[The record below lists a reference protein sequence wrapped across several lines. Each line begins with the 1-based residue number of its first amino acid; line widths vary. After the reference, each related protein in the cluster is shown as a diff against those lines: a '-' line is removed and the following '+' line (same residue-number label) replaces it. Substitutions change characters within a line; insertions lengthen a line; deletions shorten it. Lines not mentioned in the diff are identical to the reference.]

1 MPVLRLENATLAFS
15 DSPLLDKINLQIDYA
30 EKVFL
35 VGRNGMGKSCLFKV
49 IMGHFKLDDGQVH
62 IDSEAQVAE
71 LQQELPDC
79 DNTSVYEY
87 VATGLNELGSL
98 LNRYHE
104 LTSSSEILHDDE
116 WMKSIEGIQKK
127 IEQQNGWEYENT
139 INTVLAKLDLA
150 PDKTM
155 GSLSGGWK
163 RRAALAK
170 ALVCKPSLLLLD
182 EPTNH
187 LDVAAIEWLEE
198 FLSNYEGAMLCI
210 THDRA
215 LLRKLSKRILEL
227 DRGQI
232 FSWDGGYDAFLK
244 NTEHR
249 LEIEKRQT
257 KEFNKVLA
265 KEEAWIRE
273 GIKARRTRNEGRVR
287 ALEQL
292 RRERAKRRTI
302 QSGPKFTSNHSID
315 SGNLV
320 MEATNVNFKHGD
332 NILVK
337 DFSALIQRG
346 DKIALIGPNGVGKS
360 TLLKLLL
367 GELKPQTGSIRI
379 GTNLQIAYFDQMRAG
394 INFDETAVNNVA
406 EGRDT
411 ITVNGKDK
419 HIISYLGDFL
429 FSADRAMIPVRM
441 LSGGECNRLLLAKL
455 FSLPSNLLVLDEPT
469 NDLDI
474 ESLELLEEVLIN
486 YKGTVLLVSHDRA
499 FVDQVATSTL
509 VFRGNGCIE
518 EYVANY
524 SDIPTI
530 TTRPTRDIIE
540 PIKTPSKAKPNTNKD
555 ENNGFTSAMR
565 RELNNLPGKIDKL
578 ETKISKLH
586 TKMANPEFYE
596 KPIAEQQI
604 TLQKASE
611 AEENLKQ
618 LYAEWEKL
626 EQLRSQCND

>member
-15 DSPLLDKINLQIDYA
+15 NIPLLDKVNLQINHG

-35 VGRNGMGKSCLFKV
+35 VGRNGMGKSCLLKV
-49 IMGHFKLDDGQVH
+49 IIGHFKLDDGQVH
-62 IDSEAQVAE
+62 IDSESKVAE
-71 LQQELPDC
+71 LPQELPEC
-79 DNTSVYEY
+79 DSSTVYDY
-87 VATGLNELGSL
+87 VATGLQELGSL
-98 LNRYHE
+98 LRRYHE
-104 LTSSSEILHDDE
+104 LTNQNETLHDND
-116 WMKSIEGIQKK
+116 WMKSIETIQKQ

-139 INTVLAKLDLA
+139 INTVLEKLDLE
-150 PDKTM
+150 PNITM

-170 ALVCKPSLLLLD
+170 ALVCEPSLLLLD

-198 FLSNYEGAMLCI
+198 FLISYKGALLCI
-210 THDRA
+210 THDRS
-215 LLRKLSKRILEL
+215 LLRKLSNRILEL
-227 DRGQI
+227 DRGHI

-249 LEIEKRQT
+249 LQIEERQT
-257 KEFNKVLA
+257 REFNKVLA
-265 KEEAWIRE
+265 KEEAWIRK

-287 ALEQL
+287 ALEKL
-292 RRERAKRRTI
+292 RRERAERRRL
-302 QSGPKFTSNHSID
+302 QSDPRFTSNHSIV

-320 MEATNVNFKHGD
+320 MEAANVNFKRGE
-332 NILVK
+332 NILIK
-337 DFSALIQRG
+337 DFSSIIERG

-367 GELKPQTGSIRI
+367 GELKPQTGTIRI
-379 GTNLQIAYFDQMRAG
+379 GTKLQIAYFDQMRAG
-394 INFDETAVNNVA
+394 INFDDTAFNNVA

-419 HIISYLGDFL
+419 HVISYLADFL
-429 FSADRAMIPVRM
+429 FSVERAMIPVRM

-499 FVDQVATSTL
+499 FIDQVATSTL
-509 VFRGNGCIE
+509 VFTGNGHIE
-518 EYVANY
+518 EYVGNY
-524 SDIPTI
+524 SDIPTVSLGYKKEI
-530 TTRPTRDIIE
+530 GT
-540 PIKTPSKAKPNTNKD
+540 SKVEQSKSTSSRNE
-555 ENNGFTSAMR
+555 ENSNAFTSAMK
-565 RELNNLPGKIDKL
+565 RELHNLPGKIEKIEAKLDKL
-578 ETKISKLH
+578 HAAI
-586 TKMANPEFYE
+586 ANTEFYE

-604 TLQKASE
+604 TLNRISE
-611 AEENLKQ
+611 AEETLKQ

-626 EQLRSQCND
+626 EQLRSLY